1 MYSYFI
7 GKCIPGKQKA
17 EMKGRVRHGRRDSK
31 CKGSISQ
38 ADHSYIKSRADCC
51 DFEDSILEV
60 G

>member
-1 MYSYFI
+1 
-7 GKCIPGKQKA
+7 
-17 EMKGRVRHGRRDSK
+17 MKGRVRHGRRDSK